1 MRTKT
6 QLAAQ
11 DSHTATRLLTL
22 GKVSSRSS
30 WLTNP
35 FVRPAAPATCSGVS
49 DYDYAYAYASR
60 LARSRTPR
68 RAGSR
73 EGRGGEDE
81 WPSHSVLTSAATGT
95 SIYRTMFD
103 RQLMLRATYKE
114 MVTTAGD
121 ALAPFATG

>member
-1 MRTKT
+1 M
-6 QLAAQ
+6 
-11 DSHTATRLLTL
+11 
-22 GKVSSRSS
+22 G
-30 WLTNP
+30 W
-35 FVRPAAPATCSGVS
+35 
-49 DYDYAYAYASR
+49 
-60 LARSRTPR
+60 
-68 RAGSR
+68 
-73 EGRGGEDE
+73 GGEDE